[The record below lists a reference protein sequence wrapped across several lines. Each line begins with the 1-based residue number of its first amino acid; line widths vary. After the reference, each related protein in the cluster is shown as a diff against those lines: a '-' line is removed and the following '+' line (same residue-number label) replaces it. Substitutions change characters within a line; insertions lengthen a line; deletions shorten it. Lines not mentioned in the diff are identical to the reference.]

1 MMIDSGHGIDSG
13 FGRLMTGL
21 LALVRRF
28 GAGWRGILA
37 VGVMSLAL
45 AGCASQSDKDDVTLD
60 ATPPEQMYNEGL
72 ALMNE
77 GKFTRAL
84 KRFEDLDRTH
94 PYSDW
99 SRKAILMQAYSS
111 HQVGAYTDSISA
123 AKRYI
128 TLYPANEDAPYAM
141 FLIGEGY
148 FKQMPDVSR
157 DQDLTKR
164 AQAAYQEILQ
174 RYPQSSYAGEAR
186 KRIEI
191 TRDQIAGQE
200 MFVGRY
206 YLDKR
211 QYLAS
216 INRFKTV
223 VSEYQTTRHVEEA
236 LARLVECYFALGV
249 ATEAQTAAAVL
260 GHNFPESQWYK
271 DSYKL
276 LASGGL
282 EPRESGDSWISKAF
296 KGFKVF

>member
-1 MMIDSGHGIDSG
+1 MIDSG
-13 FGRLMTGL
+13 FGRF
-21 LALVRRF
+21 LATLRLVSGRLSTV
-28 GAGWRGILA
+28 WRGAMAIGL
-37 VGVMSLAL
+37 VSLAL
-45 AGCASQSDKDDVTLD
+45 AGCASQSDKEEMALD
-60 ATPPEQMYNEGL
+60 STSPEQMYNEGL

-99 SRKAILMQAYSS
+99 ARKAILMQAYSS

-123 AKRYI
+123 AKRYV

-216 INRFKTV
+216 INRFKAV

-249 ATEAQTAAAVL
+249 TTEAQTAAAVL
-260 GHNFPESQWYK
+260 GHNFPDSQWYK

-276 LASGGL
+276 LATGGL
-282 EPRESGDSWISKAF
+282 EPRESTDSWISKAF
-296 KGFKVF
+296 KGIKIL